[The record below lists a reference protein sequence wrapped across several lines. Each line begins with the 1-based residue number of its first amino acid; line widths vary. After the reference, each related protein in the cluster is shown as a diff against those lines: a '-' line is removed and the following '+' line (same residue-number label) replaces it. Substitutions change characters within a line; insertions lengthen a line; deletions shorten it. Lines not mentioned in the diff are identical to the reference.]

1 VNALESVWSRVLE
14 SRARRYAQ
22 GRIASERLD
31 RPVVSVGNI
40 TVGGTGKTPFVESL
54 ARWMLEEGRRPAIL
68 SRGYGRKSRKT
79 VLVSDGKGEGPVADP
94 LEAGDE
100 PVLLARRVPGAVIA
114 VAPRRMDAARA
125 AAAFSPDAYIL
136 DDGFQH
142 LAVARDVD
150 IVLLDSDDP
159 FGGERYP
166 PFGRLREPVAALR
179 RADAIVFTRPRAGA
193 PSPAERERAAA
204 ESPGAALFTAQ
215 IRPAGF
221 ADERGVPADLP
232 ADPLIAACGIAR
244 PDSFKET
251 LAALGVRPKE
261 ILLFAD
267 HCRYENGDLQRIVA
281 AARRHGAA
289 ALVTTEKDAV
299 KLAGRLPPAL
309 GLRSVRLRVDVEIG
323 VPEFFAF
330 VRDRLFGKNRA
341 GEDRHP
347 R

>member
-1 VNALESVWSRVLE
+1 VNALESLWSRVLE

-22 GRIASERLD
+22 GRIVSERLD

-40 TVGGTGKTPFVESL
+40 TVGGTGKTPFVERL

-79 VLVSDGKGEGPVADP
+79 VLVSDGSGDGPLAGP

-114 VAPRRMDAARA
+114 VAPKRTDAARA
-125 AAAFSPDAYIL
+125 AAAFSPDVYIL

-142 LAVARDVD
+142 LAVARDLD
-150 IVLLDSDDP
+150 IALLDSADP

-179 RADAIVFTRPRAGA
+179 RADAIVFTRPRPGA
-193 PSPAERERAAA
+193 PSQAERERAAA

-221 ADERGVPADLP
+221 ADERGKP
-232 ADPLIAACGIAR
+232 ADPPPDPFIAACGIAR
-244 PDSFKET
+244 PDSFAET
-251 LAALGVRPKE
+251 LEALGVRPKE
-261 ILLFAD
+261 ILVFAD
-267 HCRYENGDLQRIVA
+267 HCRYESGDLQRIVA

-309 GLRSVRLRVDVEIG
+309 PLRSVLLDVELG
-323 VPEFFAF
+323 EPEFFPF
-330 VRDRLFGKNRA
+330 VRDRLFGKNRSA
-341 GEDRHP
+341 QERQGR
-347 R
+347 